1 MKIELNRIKKNRT
14 MRRVIEKW
22 GDRKVLIRSQEWAA
36 WWRPNRGGYTMN
48 RNEAGVYTLADA
60 LDASAHCGPE
70 KHIFYETVT

>member
-1 MKIELNRIKKNRT
+1 
-14 MRRVIEKW
+14 
-22 GDRKVLIRSQEWAA
+22 
-36 WWRPNRGGYTMN
+36 MN